1 MTAVSKPDFTPVRLR
16 IQEAMAKAAVPSVAV
31 AVARHGEIV
40 WEDAFGWANR
50 ERRIPATPHTMYSLA
65 STSKPFTTTG
75 IMKLVEQGK
84 LDLDNPLNQY
94 LSPDSPVKVWIGD
107 PKEVTV
113 RRLANHTAGLPRHE
127 HFFGA
132 ADRHLKPPMEET
144 IRRYGNVVTLPGER
158 YRYSNIG
165 FGILDHLIERH
176 SGMSFGDFML
186 QEFFLPLGM
195 TRASVD
201 IGPGLE
207 DYAAERYEENGRPIP
222 FYDVDHRGASSV
234 YCSAHDL
241 ARFGMFH
248 MKQRLPGTK
257 APLSD
262 ATLDAM
268 QVPTADRNNLPP
280 SAARNP
286 PASGYGVG
294 WVVDDTPF
302 GPLISHAGGM
312 GGTVAQLVLLPREG
326 IAIAAMAN
334 CFCGLVHGI
343 DQYVLPVLAPDRVQ
357 EVAALATNAPPAGV
371 PAAKGVIP
379 ELLGDWEG
387 LVHTYEKDLPFRL
400 SFKPDGDIHA
410 QIGEQLPTLVHEVTF
425 GNGWLGG
432 RMAGR
437 TETFDACRRAYHP
450 YHHLHLDLKV
460 RGDTITG
467 AVIQIALCALS
478 HWATLKRRRG

>member
-1 MTAVSKPDFTPVRLR
+1 MGRDQFEGVREK
-16 IQEAMAKAAVPSVAV
+16 IQRGMAEASVPSMAV
-31 AVARHGEIV
+31 AVARDGEIV
-40 WEDAFGWANR
+40 WEEGFGWANR
-50 ERRIPATPHTMYSLA
+50 EKRIAATPHTMYSLA

-84 LDLDNPLNQY
+84 LDLDKPLNQY
-94 LSPDSPVKVWIGD
+94 LSPESPVKVWIGD
-107 PKEVTV
+107 PKDVTV
-113 RRLANHTAGLPRHE
+113 RRVANHTAGLPRHE
-127 HFFGA
+127 HFFAA
-132 ADRHLKPPMEET
+132 ADRHLKPVMAET

-165 FGILDHLIERH
+165 FGILDHLIERM
-176 SGMSFGDFML
+176 SGMSWADFMRR
-186 QEFFLPLGM
+186 EFFLPLGM

-207 DYAAERYEENGRPIP
+207 DYAAERYEADGQPIP

-241 ARFGMFH
+241 VRFGMFH
-248 MKQRLPGTK
+248 LKQRMPGTK

-268 QVPTADRNNLPP
+268 QVPTVDRSNPLPP
-280 SAARNP
+280 ARRQP

-294 WVVDDTPF
+294 WVIDDTPL
-302 GPLISHAGGM
+302 GPLVSHAGGM
-312 GGTVAQLVLLPREG
+312 GGTVAQLVLLPRYG
-326 IAIAAMAN
+326 IAIAAAAN
-334 CFCGLVHGI
+334 SFCGLVHGI
-343 DQYVLPVLAPDRVQ
+343 DSHVLPVLLPK
-357 EVAALATNAPPAGV
+357 ETEKVAALATNAPPAAA
-371 PAAKGVIP
+371 PAAPAVIP
-379 ELLGDWEG
+379 ELLGDWRG

-400 SFKPDGDIHA
+400 SFKSDGDIHA
-410 QIGEQLPTLVHEVTF
+410 QIGEQLPTLVHEVTY

-437 TETFDACRRAYHP
+437 TETFDACRRPYHP

-467 AVIQIALCALS
+467 AVIQIACCALS
-478 HWATLKRRRG
+478 HWATLKKV